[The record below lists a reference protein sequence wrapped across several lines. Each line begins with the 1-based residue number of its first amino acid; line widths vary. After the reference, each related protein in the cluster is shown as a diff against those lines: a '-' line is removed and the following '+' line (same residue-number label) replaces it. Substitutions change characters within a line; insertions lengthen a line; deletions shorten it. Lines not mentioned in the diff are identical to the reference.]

1 MFLFTVATADHVLL
15 NSVNACITVKDYHP
29 SAFMLLLYAFITSYL
44 VSHYST
50 VAKER
55 LAWI

>member
-15 NSVNACITVKDYHP
+15 SSVKACNAVEDYHP
-29 SAFMLLLYAFITSYL
+29 SAFMLLLHAFAAPSL
-44 VSHYST
+44 VLHYST
-50 VAKER
+50 IAKER